1 MKISLPEPGFKKD
14 DKKVSGKHG
23 GILFILALILGLF
36 PVYQLRA
43 AEVASLNDEGDGSL
57 RLLVA
62 DAVSGE
68 TITFSQVGTITLTFP
83 AMIDKDI
90 VIVGRIN
97 N

>member
-1 MKISLPEPGFKKD
+1 MTNSLPALGFKKD
-14 DKKVSGKHG
+14 DKKVSGKHS
-23 GILFILALILGLF
+23 GILFILTLILGLAS
-36 PVYQLRA
+36 PCQLRA
-43 AEVASLNDEGDGSL
+43 EEVTSLNDEGAGSL
-57 RLLVA
+57 RQLVA
-62 DAVSGE
+62 DAVAGE